1 MKLSSAFKDKKL
13 KWAMISPDLPQSIG
27 VLPVLVIGERG
38 LCSPW
43 RIPRAPGISP
53 PPACTPPFS
62 VSVPETR
69 MLHLPTS
76 LPGEH
81 FQSSQRNST
90 FYQDLGLKP
99 LFYSGTK

>member
-43 RIPRAPGISP
+43 RIP
-53 PPACTPPFS
+53 
-62 VSVPETR
+62 
-69 MLHLPTS
+69 
-76 LPGEH
+76 
-81 FQSSQRNST
+81 
-90 FYQDLGLKP
+90 
-99 LFYSGTK
+99 